1 MGARYRLILYLV
13 VCFSF
18 FQIEQHGNEVN
29 DKSLKIKGG
38 KQCITTVD
46 GYAIPLHIR
55 GGLAY
60 MDMHPPNDEELNDL
74 PHVVITSDMDWDPSQ
89 TDNELELDEWL
100 DAMMEED
107 YLPGVNDYGDLT
119 FDDQGY
125 YRNVDVNNAEFHDT
139 FQDIDEFSGDNDYI
153 DRIETK
159 YHINPHE
166 VSSNDPDFEALRPNF
181 AWAPAETIK
190 RTFDVTTRWA
200 RSIEQ
205 LPFRKHFK
213 SRFPALNVHRRSEA
227 VATDT
232 VYSDTPAVD
241 NGATSAQIFVG
252 TKSLVTDVYGMKS
265 DKEFVNTL
273 QDNIRKRGAMDKR
286 ISDRAQVEI
295 GKKVLDILRNYVIDD
310 WQSEPYHE
318 HQNPAERRYQTV
330 KTYTNKILD
339 RTGAPANTWLLA
351 LMYICYLLNH
361 MACESIGWQTP
372 LFILTGVTTDISA
385 LLYFQFWEPVYFAKS
400 SVLKYEGKPGFPSET
415 GESRGHFV
423 GFGESV
429 GDVLTYK
436 ILTDDTNKIIYRSYV
451 RSALSDKERN
461 RRLDPVGGEPKP
473 ILEIV
478 KSPRMSDGE
487 PSKTSMVY
495 FKPDDIINRTYLTDP
510 DENGQRFRAKV
521 VQKIIDNKNNSAIEQ
536 RPEDI
541 KFLVS
546 IDGDKADQIVAYN
559 DLMDY
564 LEEQMSDETNA
575 DLMWNFKDIVA
586 HEGPLKPSDP
596 SYKGSHY
603 NVLVVWEDGS
613 RTYEPLHII
622 GADCP
627 VVCAEYAERNGLLE
641 APGWKRFRNIA
652 KNKKKMR
659 RMLNQAKLQ
668 SFRRTPV
675 YQFGFKVP
683 RTPQEA
689 IAIDKENGNTRWQDA
704 MALEMSQL
712 QEYQTFT
719 SLGKNAKP
727 PDGYKRIRVHF
738 VFAVKHDGRHK
749 ARLVADGHLTDTPID
764 SVYSGVVSLRSLR
777 LVVFIA
783 ELNQLDLWGADIGN
797 AYLEAK
803 TKEKVYIIGG
813 TGFGEL
819 EGHTLIIYKALYG
832 LKSSGARWHEKLVDS
847 LRDLGFQQSKA
858 DDDVWMRQDD
868 DVYEYIA
875 VYTDDLA
882 IASRDPSKIIDTLQ
896 NQANFKLKGVGPIK
910 YHLGCDYTRDSDGTL
925 SVGPRKYI
933 EKMIGAYEQMFGE
946 TPKNFNSPLER
957 NDHPEV
963 DESEE
968 LSIEDIIKY
977 QSMIGALQ
985 WAVSLG
991 RFDILTSVMTMSRFR
1006 ACPHIG
1012 HLERLRRVY
1021 GYLKK
1026 YKHGAIRIRTGLPD
1040 LSEVPD
1046 IEYDW
1051 MYSVYGKVKEL
1062 IPHDAPKP
1070 LGKEVITV
1078 TYEDAN
1084 LYHDLA
1090 TGRAVTGVLHM
1101 INGTPIDWFSK
1112 RQDTVETATY
1122 GSEFVAARIAV
1133 EQIIDLRTTLRYLG
1147 VPIKGKAFMFG
1158 DNQSVITSFT
1168 IPHSRL
1174 SKRHNALSYHR
1185 VREAIVAKIIN
1196 FVHIMGENNPA
1207 DILSKHCGFPQLWPH
1222 IQPLLFWLGTP
1233 GDLHGDNDENV
1244 KTENTDEK
1252 ETKNKINNPKNVT
1265 TRTTQWGVTGSK
1277 RE

>member
-1 MGARYRLILYLV
+1 MD
-13 VCFSF
+13 
-18 FQIEQHGNEVN
+18 Q
-29 DKSLKIKGG
+29 KIYTKRF
-38 KQCITTVD
+38 C
-46 GYAIPLHIR
+46 
-55 GGLAY
+55 
-60 MDMHPPNDEELNDL
+60 
-74 PHVVITSDMDWDPSQ
+74 
-89 TDNELELDEWL
+89 
-100 DAMMEED
+100 
-107 YLPGVNDYGDLT
+107 
-119 FDDQGY
+119 
-125 YRNVDVNNAEFHDT
+125 DV
-139 FQDIDEFSGDNDYI
+139 
-153 DRIETK
+153 
-159 YHINPHE
+159 NPHE

-181 AWAPAETIK
+181 AWAPVEVIK
-190 RTFDVTTRWA
+190 RTFDITTRWA
-200 RSIEQ
+200 RSIEH

-241 NGATSAQIFVG
+241 SGATSAQIFVG

-273 QDNIRKRGAMDKR
+273 QDNIRRRGAMEKL

-295 GKKVLDILRNYVIDD
+295 SNKVLDILRNYIIDD

-318 HQNPAERRYQTV
+318 HQNPAERRYQTI
-330 KTYTNKILD
+330 KTYTNKLLD
-339 RTGAPANTWLLA
+339 RTGAPAFTWLLA
-351 LMYICYLLNH
+351 LMYICYLFNH
-361 MACESIGWQTP
+361 LACETLEWQTP
-372 LFILTGVTTDISA
+372 LFVLTGVTTDISA
-385 LLYFQFWEPVYFAKS
+385 LLYFRFWEPVYFAS
-400 SVLKYEGKPGFPSET
+400 ASVLKYEGKPGFPSET
-415 GESRGHFV
+415 GESRGYFV

-436 ILTDDTNKIIYRSYV
+436 ILTADTNKIIYRSYV
-451 RSALSDKERN
+451 RSALTDQERN
-461 RRLDPVGGEPKP
+461 RRLDPVGGETKP
-473 ILEIV
+473 ILEFV
-478 KSPRMSDGE
+478 KSPRSPEGE
-487 PSKTSMVY
+487 PSRTSMIY
-495 FKPDDIINRTYLTDP
+495 FKPDDIINRTYLTVP
-510 DENGQRFRAKV
+510 DENGQRFRAKI
-521 VQKIIDNKNNSAIEQ
+521 VQKIVDNGNDAIEQ
-536 RPEDI
+536 QPDNV

-546 IDGDKADQIVAYN
+546 IEGGRADEIIAYN
-559 DLMDY
+559 DILDF
-564 LEEQMSDETNA
+564 LEETMSDDPAEQV
-575 DLMWNFKDIVA
+575 WNFKDIVA
-586 HEGPLKPSDP
+586 HEGPLKPTDE
-596 SYKGSHY
+596 SYKGSQY

-627 VVCAEYAERNGLLE
+627 VICAEYAQRNGLLDS
-641 APGWKRFRNIA
+641 PGWRRFRGIA
-652 KNKKKMR
+652 KNKKKMT

-712 QEYQTFT
+712 QEYETFT
-719 SLGKNAKP
+719 DLGENTKP
-727 PDGYKRIRVHF
+727 PGGYTKIRVHF

-777 LVVFIA
+777 IVVFLA
-783 ELNQLDLWGADIGN
+783 ELNKLELWGADIGN

-813 TGFGEL
+813 TGFGDL

-847 LRDLGFQQSKA
+847 LRDLGFRQSKA
-858 DDDVWMRQDD
+858 DADVWMRQDS

-882 IASRDPSKIIDTLQ
+882 IASRDPKKIIDALEKD
-896 NQANFKLKGVGPIK
+896 ARFKLKGVGPIS
-910 YHLGCDYTRDSDGTL
+910 YHLGCDYTRDADGTL

-946 TPKNFNSPLER
+946 TPKNHSSPLER

-963 DESEE
+963 DESDE
-968 LSIEDIIKY
+968 LDAEGTVKY
-977 QSMIGALQ
+977 QSMAGALQ

-991 RFDILTSVMTMSRFR
+991 RFDTLTAVMTMSRFR
-1006 ACPHIG
+1006 ACPRVGHI
-1012 HLERLRRVY
+1012 ERLKRMY

-1026 YKHGAIRIRTGLPD
+1026 YKHGAIRIRTELPD
-1040 LSEVPD
+1040 LSDIPD
-1046 IEYDW
+1046 IEHDW
-1051 MYSVYGKVKEL
+1051 MYSVYGKVTEL

-1070 LGKEVITV
+1070 LGKEVVTI

-1084 LYHDLA
+1084 LYHDLL

-1147 VPIKGKAFMFG
+1147 VPIKGKAYMFG
-1158 DNQSVITSFT
+1158 DNQSVITSST
-1168 IPHSRL
+1168 IPHSQL

-1222 IQPLLFWLGTP
+1222 VQPLLFWHGPP
-1233 GDLHGDNDENV
+1233 GDSHGD
-1244 KTENTDEK
+1244 DEK
-1252 ETKNKINNPKNVT
+1252 GVSEETNKNPQSRGREAT
-1265 TRTTQWGVTGSK
+1265 STTQRGVTGSK
-1277 RE
+1277 QE